1 MSEKYSVIGK
11 SHNRVDGIA
20 KLTGA
25 ARYTFD
31 IVLPNMLYGRIK
43 RSEYPHARIVSIDY
57 SEALKLPGVKAV
69 VTGKDTIGA
78 KNGVWRRF
86 PELCDE
92 EILCREKVRYI
103 GDPIAAVAAVDE
115 ATAEKALDLIEVEYD
130 PLPAVF
136 DPREAMKEGAPVVH
150 DHADRNVNNTRHIEW
165 GNVDEDFEKCDVVI
179 EEQFYSSPQAH
190 VCMETHGAV
199 ADFSHDGR
207 LTVYTSTQSNYYV
220 QVLLSDMLGIREGDV
235 RVIKPPSGGGFG
247 SKVELDSAQFCSAL
261 LSQKLRQPVK
271 IILTRE
277 EEFTATKRK
286 TPMYFTVKMGAMKD
300 GTLVTKEVRL
310 VTEGGAYTGMGAT
323 ALYLAGFYS
332 CMPYKWKSYRYN
344 GYRCYT
350 NTAPASALR
359 GFGAPQAY
367 FVGESMVDMIAEKLG
382 MTPLEIRRKNAIG
395 PGHEV
400 PGQAFVKSCGL
411 SQCYDAIEQHIKER
425 GELPPNRAIG
435 VANYGFMSGGIF
447 NWFNTPYAFA
457 AAMVKINV
465 DGKVDL
471 FTGACDTGQG
481 SDTTLSM
488 ICAEELGVHLSDI
501 RIHAED
507 TAISPV
513 DLGSW
518 GSRETLMNGNAVKM
532 AAADAKQ
539 QLLKYAYAKLAPN
552 IVYDLDIKDH
562 TIYIVDRPERNVS
575 YFDIVKDAIR
585 GNEGQTIIGRGHY
598 TPHRKGM

>member
-69 VTGKDTIGA
+69 VTGKDTIGR
-78 KNGVWRRF
+78 KNGIWRRF

-92 EILCREKVRYI
+92 DILCREKVRYI

-179 EEQFYSSPQAH
+179 EEQFFSSPQAH

-207 LTVYTSTQSNYYV
+207 LTVYTSTQSNYFI
-220 QVLLSDMLGIREGDV
+220 QVLLSDMLGIREGNI

-247 SKVELDSAQFCSAL
+247 SKIELDSAQFSAL
-261 LSQKLRQPVK
+261 LSQKLKQPVK

-277 EEFTATKRK
+277 E
-286 TPMYFTVKMGAMKD
+286 
-300 GTLVTKEVRL
+300 
-310 VTEGGAYTGMGAT
+310 
-323 ALYLAGFYS
+323 
-332 CMPYKWKSYRYN
+332 
-344 GYRCYT
+344 
-350 NTAPASALR
+350 
-359 GFGAPQAY
+359 
-367 FVGESMVDMIAEKLG
+367 
-382 MTPLEIRRKNAIG
+382 
-395 PGHEV
+395 
-400 PGQAFVKSCGL
+400 
-411 SQCYDAIEQHIKER
+411 
-425 GELPPNRAIG
+425 
-435 VANYGFMSGGIF
+435 
-447 NWFNTPYAFA
+447 
-457 AAMVKINV
+457 
-465 DGKVDL
+465 
-471 FTGACDTGQG
+471 
-481 SDTTLSM
+481 
-488 ICAEELGVHLSDI
+488 
-501 RIHAED
+501 
-507 TAISPV
+507 
-513 DLGSW
+513 
-518 GSRETLMNGNAVKM
+518 
-532 AAADAKQ
+532 
-539 QLLKYAYAKLAPN
+539 
-552 IVYDLDIKDH
+552 
-562 TIYIVDRPERNVS
+562 
-575 YFDIVKDAIR
+575 
-585 GNEGQTIIGRGHY
+585 
-598 TPHRKGM
+598 